1 MTLAARSLLG
11 LATAAAILVG
21 LVGSARAESYRYKLT
36 LAVNTPEGIKRGS
49 CVVEVTFRN
58 VSIPARGTMHELR
71 GEALYLDLGPSARPL
86 IALLT
91 RRLQPYSRE
100 ERPWTPDGGPGIE
113 RMSRLYSIPLSAN
126 GMDTIAGIARARGPR
141 TITGKELPDLVTFE
155 NVNDP
160 KSVLSVNP
168 NDLPATL
175 GSAVSWNEITLES
188 TDEPITT
195 GIEKKLPWLPA
206 YYRGMLDGERYS
218 AKKTLA
224 NTLSAAD
231 FQQPGDPKR

>member
-1 MTLAARSLLG
+1 
-11 LATAAAILVG
+11 
-21 LVGSARAESYRYKLT
+21 
-36 LAVNTPEGIKRGS
+36 
-49 CVVEVTFRN
+49 
-58 VSIPARGTMHELR
+58 
-71 GEALYLDLGPSARPL
+71 
-86 IALLT
+86 
-91 RRLQPYSRE
+91 
-100 ERPWTPDGGPGIE
+100 
-113 RMSRLYSIPLSAN
+113 MSRLYGIPLSAN
-126 GMDTIAGIARARGPR
+126 GMDTVAAIARARGPH

-168 NDLPATL
+168 NDLPAML

-195 GIEKKLPWLPA
+195 GIKNKLRWLPA

-231 FQQPGDPKR
+231 FQQPGDPKK

>member
-1 MTLAARSLLG
+1 MMLATRSLLV
-11 LATAAAILVG
+11 LATAAVILVG
-21 LVGSARAESYRYKLT
+21 CGRAESYRYKLT
-36 LAVNTPEGIKRGS
+36 LAVNKRGS
-49 CVVEVTFRN
+49 SIVEVTFRD

-71 GEALYLDLGPSARPL
+71 GEALYLDLGPGARPL

-100 ERPWTPDGGPGIE
+100 ERPWTPDGGPGIG
-113 RMSRLYSIPLSAN
+113 RMSRLYGIPLSAN
-126 GMDTIAGIARARGPR
+126 GMDTVAAIARARGPR
-141 TITGKELPDLVTFE
+141 TITGEELPDLVTFE

-175 GSAVSWNEITLES
+175 GSAVGWNEITLES

-195 GIEKKLPWLPA
+195 GIKNKLPWLPA
-206 YYRGMLDGERYS
+206 YHSGMLDGERYS
-218 AKKTLA
+218 ARKTLA

-231 FQQPGDPKR
+231 FQQPGDPKSEQA